1 MNWILFVVLALKIK
15 TQQKALLAGFIGTV
29 YSFSKNCCWV
39 AAEWIS
45 VCEYDQHLENISLL
59 HVKKKKFHL
68 FDTKG
73 GNADKLPQV
82 MSRESVSIEIE
93 QLDATLASISITR
106 PNLWHNCWYSSCFV
120 GNVGTK
126 FRQGKNNVWNEN
138 LISGAQFGF
147 LNCPSWVWQCYRS
160 VMINLLVFF

>member
-29 YSFSKNCCWV
+29 YSFSKNLLSGSRV
-39 AAEWIS
+39 
-45 VCEYDQHLENISLL
+45 NISMWIRPTFKHQNVYTSWRILAYCTF
-59 HVKKKKFHL
+59 KKKKFHL

-82 MSRESVSIEIE
+82 MSRESVSKEIQ
-93 QLDATLASISITR
+93 QLEATLASISITR

-126 FRQGKNNVWNEN
+126 FRGKTMR
-138 LISGAQFGF
+138 GMK
-147 LNCPSWVWQCYRS
+147 SWYFWCS
-160 VMINLLVFF
+160 I